1 MHLHGGEI
9 VASPAWAKAHQL
21 SERLTGTPP
30 PAGRMLENIVTA
42 EARLT
47 IPKGDPARTVT
58 KHLAK
63 ACQRDTLSAL
73 VPKIAP
79 VLALTGGGGRSARP
93 LAMGLFVALGTGLRC
108 TYIHQHGI
116 DAVAN
121 AMPHTMRMRQT
132 PPRVKSACRMRRDA
146 DVRQSKTRW
155 PSSP

>member
-1 MHLHGGEI
+1 MLLLRCFESRGFQMHLHGGEI

-47 IPKGDPARTVT
+47 IPKGDPARTVA

-63 ACQRDTLSAL
+63 ACQRGTLSAL

-93 LAMGLFVALGTGLRC
+93 LPWDSLWHLALGCAVLTCISMALMLWQRYA
-108 TYIHQHGI
+108 THQAHE
-116 DAVAN
+116 AA
-121 AMPHTMRMRQT
+121 A
-132 PPRVKSACRMRRDA
+132 A
-146 DVRQSKTRW
+146 
-155 PSSP
+155 